1 VGRHTKERKGDRQP
15 DPILKLRKTKLVAKK
30 VIERDASERD
40 DGSVY
45 APQVSI
51 LWEILDD
58 GKDGE
63 HTGVE
68 FWDKYSFVKSYEDSK
83 KYVIR
88 EDTRIGDL
96 AAFVAYE
103 FYNGAD
109 YFDDDVDID
118 FEELDGAEVV
128 AQLEPRQFK
137 NEPPTG
143 TRTKSSTLQLSTKAE
158 KIAANVPA
166 EGRREDDKDVNED
179 DFEDIPF

>member
-1 VGRHTKERKGDRQP
+1 VPNTAERSPTVGRHTKERKGDRQP

-40 DGSVY
+40 D
-45 APQVSI
+45 
-51 LWEILDD
+51 
-58 GKDGE
+58 
-63 HTGVE
+63 
-68 FWDKYSFVKSYEDSK
+68 
-83 KYVIR
+83 
-88 EDTRIGDL
+88 
-96 AAFVAYE
+96 
-103 FYNGAD
+103 GAD